1 MAVAASSHARQTE
14 AVVKAILGDVH
25 GNLEALLAVLD
36 QLGLLGVSDVYNL
49 GDSTG
54 YGPNPIECLDL
65 AMSMKVVLL
74 GCFDHAVLIPPDGYP
89 PSAEKSADWTRD
101 VLKSPDVVGS
111 PERSRMRFLAG
122 LNPTYRDADALY
134 VHGSP
139 HNPRY
144 EYVFPEDIYTQEKM
158 SRIGDNFDQLC
169 FNAHTHIPG
178 VFVEDGP
185 KRWHFVMPSECNNC
199 FRLDE
204 RRVICNVGS
213 VGQPRDG
220 DWRASFVL
228 FDGSTIRFHRV
239 EYDIETT
246 IQKIYAEPEL
256 ANFFG
261 DRLRDGR

>member
-1 MAVAASSHARQTE
+1 M
-14 AVVKAILGDVH
+14 KAILGDVH

-49 GDSTG
+49 GDTTG

-65 AMSMKVVLL
+65 AMSMKVVLM
-74 GCFDHAVLIPPDGYP
+74 GCFDQAVLIPPDAYP
-89 PSAEKSADWTRD
+89 PSAEKSVNWTRD
-101 VLKSPDVVGS
+101 VLKASDIARGAGPG
-111 PERSRMRFLAG
+111 RIRFLAN
-122 LNPTYRDADALY
+122 LNPSHRDADALY

-139 HNPRY
+139 RKPLS
-144 EYVFPEDIYTQEKM
+144 EYVFPEDVYNAAKM
-158 SRIGDNFDQLC
+158 ARIGDEFERVC
-169 FNAHTHIPG
+169 FCAHTHVPG
-178 VFVEDGP
+178 YFVEEPPGE
-185 KRWHFVMPSECNNC
+185 WHFLMPSAWGPC
-199 FRLDE
+199 FPLDG